1 VGNQQYNK
9 PAPAQRTIFKIKC
22 WVDRQRDPTYFCK
35 ISDIIK
41 IEQSGVKAMSTTERV
56 RWTTADLELLPDN
69 GNRYEIIGGELVVT
83 RAPHW
88 EHQNIVDNVCRTLN
102 NWSIETGLGKAAT
115 TAGLIFTDG
124 DNVIPDVVWVSYER
138 LAQILDESGH
148 LAGAPELVVEVMSPG
163 EENERRDLQYKLKL
177 YSVQGVREYW
187 IFDRLQQKVEVYLR
201 ENGILKLAMTL
212 FKEDNL
218 TSVLLPGFSVSV
230 AALFA

>member
-1 VGNQQYNK
+1 
-9 PAPAQRTIFKIKC
+9 
-22 WVDRQRDPTYFCK
+22 
-35 ISDIIK
+35 
-41 IEQSGVKAMSTTERV
+41 MSTTEKV
-56 RWTTADLELLPDN
+56 RWTSADLESLPDN
-69 GNRYEIIGGELVVT
+69 GNRYEIIEGELVVT
-83 RAPHW
+83 RAPRW

-115 TAGLIFTDG
+115 TAGLIFTDA

-163 EENERRDLQYKLKL
+163 EANEKRDRQSKLKL

-187 IFDRLQQKVEVYLR
+187 ICDRLQQKVEVYLR
-201 ENGILKLAMTL
+201 ENGVLKLAMTL

-218 TSVLLPGFSVSV
+218 TSSLLPGFSVSV
-230 AALFA
+230 AGLFA